1 MNHMRFLTPKFV
13 DCNSSKTNLE
23 IFFDKKNNPENPEKK
38 RISKIRKYLSMN
50 NPIEKETGLEAE
62 NDDGANSQYLTNNLT
77 SSQTLS
83 LSGLLEEEDP
93 FDQLR
98 GSFKKKIMKN

>member
-1 MNHMRFLTPKFV
+1 MFIIYLNRYMNHMRFLTPKFV

-23 IFFDKKNNPENPEKK
+23 IFFDQKNNPENPEKK

-62 NDDGANSQYLTNNLT
+62 NDDGANS
-77 SSQTLS
+77 
-83 LSGLLEEEDP
+83 
-93 FDQLR
+93 
-98 GSFKKKIMKN
+98 

>member
-50 NPIEKETGLEAE
+50 NQIEKETGLEAE